1 MHIYNFLETR
11 RSTKL
16 KNMTP
21 PAPTGQELSEILEVA
36 ARVPDHGKLNP
47 WYFIVFEGDNRM
59 AFGAELARIWHAKH
73 PDATP
78 TQLLNE
84 EERLT
89 RAPLVVAV
97 VSRTRESTIPV
108 WEQLLS
114 AGACCYNLCLA
125 ANAKGYGTNWL
136 SEWFCFDND
145 VRTLLGLEDGR
156 DNIAGFIYIGKET
169 ERSEERPRPDM
180 AEIVNHWTPETTP
193 LNKGDIYNKDG
204 VGFTFKGFSINT
216 QK

>member
-1 MHIYNFLETR
+1 MNFEFLQTR

-16 KNMTP
+16 KNMAS
-21 PAPTGQELSEILEVA
+21 PAPTGAELAQILETA

-47 WYFIVFEGDNRM
+47 WYFIVFEGDNRVS
-59 AFGAELARIWHAKH
+59 FGAELSRIWHKKH

-78 TQLLNE
+78 EQLLNE

-89 RAPLVVAV
+89 RAPLVIAV

-136 SEWFCFDND
+136 SEWYCFDTD
-145 VRTLLGLEDGR
+145 VRALLNLEDGR
-156 DNIAGFIYIGKET
+156 DNIAGFIYIGTET

-180 AEIVNHWTPETTP
+180 AEIVNHWTPETAP

-204 VGFTFKGFSINT
+204 VGFIAKGFSVT
-216 QK
+216 G